1 MFAAC
6 FNSPAGA
13 FRKTAGVVDRRRNAF
28 AADQPLLQ
36 LPLPRLLLKSFIAC
50 CVVVAAS
57 VSHAELAIE
66 NAWVRA
72 VPPNSRTTAAYF
84 TVRNSG
90 DEEQVIIR
98 ASASVAG
105 AAEIHDWVETDG
117 RKKMVRQHQVSV
129 PAGAQVVL
137 QTGGLHM
144 MLFRLDPVPAAGEL
158 VRLCVGVADQPDVCA
173 DAVVKMP

>member
-6 FNSPAGA
+6 FKRG
-13 FRKTAGVVDRRRNAF
+13 FVVLALF
-28 AADQPLLQ
+28 AAP
-36 LPLPRLLLKSFIAC
+36 
-50 CVVVAAS
+50 
-57 VSHAELAIE
+57 VSYAELVIE
-66 NAWVRA
+66 DAWVRA

-90 DEEQVIIR
+90 DKEQVIVR

-105 AAEIHDWVETDG
+105 AAEIHDWIETDG

-144 MLFRLDPVPAAGEL
+144 MLFRLDPVPAAGEH
-158 VRLCVGVADQPDVCA
+158 VRVCVGVADQPDVCA
-173 DAVVKMP
+173 DAIVKMP